1 MISILQNRAA
11 GYLSAVLAIAAVTAI
26 AAPFHDQLNNTTVA
40 LALVLVVL
48 FIAILW
54 GRVPGMLASLLGM
67 LCFNFFFLPPLYT
80 FTIAD
85 PQNWIALTAFVVTA
99 SIAGHLSV
107 TAKRRAAEAEAER
120 KAAKLASAYNRS
132 LIEASLDPLVTIG
145 PDGKITDVN
154 AATEAAT
161 GRSRAELIGTDFS
174 DYFTESEKAKA
185 GYQQAFREGF
195 VRDYAL
201 ELRHRNGHI
210 TSVLYNAS
218 VYRDDSGKVT
228 GLFAAARDIT
238 ERKRAEAELRESERR
253 MRLII
258 DTALDA
264 VIAIN
269 SQGEITEWN
278 PQAEIIFGWSHQEA
292 IGRALADLIIPRQYR
307 DAHARGLKQFLATGE
322 GSLLN
327 RRIEVTALRRDGHEV
342 PIELSISPAKKGEA
356 YTFSAFVSDI
366 TERKRAENEIR
377 LLARLQAVVAELGQ
391 RALHSDRYEN
401 VLDEAVNLVAQ
412 VLDVDYCNVME
423 LLPGGEELLL
433 RAGVGWKEGYV
444 GQARVKS
451 RDSQP
456 GYTVRS
462 DHPVI
467 VDDAA
472 TETRFVP
479 LPLLFSES
487 VVSSMSVVVS
497 TSEGPYG
504 ALGVHTRRRR
514 TFTKDEVNFLQAV
527 ANVLGS
533 AIERKRAEAQLLR
546 INRANR
552 ALSKCNEALVRATD
566 EATLLQQIC
575 QIVVEEAGY
584 RLCWVGRAE
593 SDEAKSVLPIAQAGF
608 EEGYLKTLN
617 ITWADTERGQGPTG
631 TCIRTGQTTLAK
643 DIATDPK
650 MTPWRAEALKRGYA
664 SSVAIPLLVDTNVFG
679 ALMIYAAE
687 REAFGP
693 KEVELLTELANDL
706 VFGITALRTTIERA
720 QAEEEIRTLNA
731 ELEQRVIARTAELQT
746 ANTLKDELLLRE
758 QAASAEL
765 AQAREREIEIGYR
778 IQQTLLLDQ
787 PPRDISGLR
796 MAALTIPSQRID
808 GDFYVFFKHPD
819 QRLDVIVGDVMGKGV
834 PAALLGAATKSHFI
848 EALSHL
854 TALSKDG
861 KLPEP
866 KEIVTLAH
874 AEVARHLIDLESF
887 VTLCYV
893 RLDLDRHSL
902 VLVDC
907 GHTGLLHMHRK
918 TGLCDLVHGDNLPL
932 GVREGE
938 IYEQISLPFEPGDV
952 LIFYSDG
959 VTEARNS
966 SGELFGV
973 DRLTECVR
981 INRDLEPDALVEAV
995 RKAAFTFSGTDRL
1008 SDDLTCVAIKAV
1020 ERQVPMARAEIE
1032 LGSDLKELGRS
1043 RQFVRAFCRDLPGA
1057 SLDEESV
1064 GKLELAVTEACSNI
1078 IKHAYHSR
1086 ADQWIHL
1093 EAEAF
1098 PDTVSI
1104 RLHHLGDSFDPSTV
1118 SPPVLDGSQE
1128 SGFGIYLITQCVDEV
1143 RYYRD
1148 ERGRNCIA
1156 LVKAHMS

>member
-1 MISILQNRAA
+1 MLTHFFQNRAA
-11 GYLSAVLAIAAVTAI
+11 GYLSAVLGIAAVTII
-26 AAPFHDQLNNTTVA
+26 AAPFYDQLNNTTVA

-48 FIAILW
+48 FIATMW
-54 GRVPGMLASLLGM
+54 GRGPGMLASLLGM

-132 LIEASLDPLVTIG
+132 LIEASLDPLVIIG

-161 GRSRAELIGTDFS
+161 GRSRVELIGTDFS

-201 ELRHRNGHI
+201 ELRHRDGHI

-238 ERKRAEAELRESERR
+238 ERKRTEAELRESERR

-278 PQAEIIFGWSHQEA
+278 PQAELIFGWSHEEA
-292 IGRALADLIIPRQYR
+292 VGRTLADLIIPLQYR

-401 VLDEAVNLVAQ
+401 VLDEAVTLVAQ
-412 VLDVDYCNVME
+412 VLNVDYCNVME

-444 GQARVKS
+444 GQAKVKS
-451 RDSQP
+451 RDSQS

-462 DHPVI
+462 DRPVI

-479 LPLLFSES
+479 LPLLFGES
-487 VVSSMSVVVS
+487 VVSSMSVVIS

-533 AIERKRAEAQLLR
+533 AIERQRAEAQLR
-546 INRANR
+546 RTNQTQR
-552 ALSKCNEALVRATD
+552 ALSKCNEALIRSTD
-566 EATLLQQIC
+566 ESTLLQEIC
-575 QIVVEEAGY
+575 DI
-584 RLCWVGRAE
+584 VGRR
-593 SDEAKSVLPIAQAGF
+593 SGLSVLLDRLG
-608 EEGYLKTLN
+608 
-617 ITWADTERGQGPTG
+617 
-631 TCIRTGQTTLAK
+631 
-643 DIATDPK
+643 
-650 MTPWRAEALKRGYA
+650 RARR
-664 SSVAIPLLVDTNVFG
+664 S
-679 ALMIYAAE
+679 
-687 REAFGP
+687 
-693 KEVELLTELANDL
+693 EV
-706 VFGITALRTTIERA
+706 
-720 QAEEEIRTLNA
+720 
-731 ELEQRVIARTAELQT
+731 
-746 ANTLKDELLLRE
+746 
-758 QAASAEL
+758 
-765 AQAREREIEIGYR
+765 
-778 IQQTLLLDQ
+778 
-787 PPRDISGLR
+787 
-796 MAALTIPSQRID
+796 
-808 GDFYVFFKHPD
+808 
-819 QRLDVIVGDVMGKGV
+819 
-834 PAALLGAATKSHFI
+834 GAAGG
-848 EALSHL
+848 A
-854 TALSKDG
+854 
-861 KLPEP
+861 
-866 KEIVTLAH
+866 
-874 AEVARHLIDLESF
+874 
-887 VTLCYV
+887 V
-893 RLDLDRHSL
+893 RL
-902 VLVDC
+902 
-907 GHTGLLHMHRK
+907 
-918 TGLCDLVHGDNLPL
+918 
-932 GVREGE
+932 
-938 IYEQISLPFEPGDV
+938 
-952 LIFYSDG
+952 
-959 VTEARNS
+959 
-966 SGELFGV
+966 
-973 DRLTECVR
+973 
-981 INRDLEPDALVEAV
+981 
-995 RKAAFTFSGTDRL
+995 
-1008 SDDLTCVAIKAV
+1008 
-1020 ERQVPMARAEIE
+1020 
-1032 LGSDLKELGRS
+1032 RS
-1043 RQFVRAFCRDLPGA
+1043 RV
-1057 SLDEESV
+1057 
-1064 GKLELAVTEACSNI
+1064 
-1078 IKHAYHSR
+1078 
-1086 ADQWIHL
+1086 
-1093 EAEAF
+1093 
-1098 PDTVSI
+1098 
-1104 RLHHLGDSFDPSTV
+1104 LG
-1118 SPPVLDGSQE
+1118 
-1128 SGFGIYLITQCVDEV
+1128 
-1143 RYYRD
+1143 
-1148 ERGRNCIA
+1148 
-1156 LVKAHMS
+1156 